1 MKAIFTLLIFI
12 FLTSLT
18 FSQSFF
24 RSKYNDLFPNNKTIR
39 LAKLQSEKDSL
50 IRLNDSLNAAQINAL
65 DKINHLKKEVLTLKT
80 ELHAEQAK
88 SKNANIE
95 LEQEVVLLRDSIA
108 KISFPLVVCRE
119 EVVVKKGV
127 VNPEIINTCL
137 WRSYQIIEKGVPD
150 YKGRYTWSTEISQKK
165 GDTLIKITNAD
176 LFKADKISELEKM
189 INLRLEEDFK
199 ALKISDAECFSRR
212 RYYPNFKLKD
222 MRITFNDNSEISFE
236 IEYGLSEACFAVNSA
251 STNLKIV
258 DLKEYFV
265 D

>member
-12 FLTSLT
+12 FLTSLS
-18 FSQSFF
+18 FSQNFF
-24 RSKYNDLFPNNKTIR
+24 RTKYNVLFPNNKSIQ

-50 IRLNDSLNAAQINAL
+50 VRLNDSLNTAQINAL

-80 ELHAEQAK
+80 DLHAEQAK
-88 SKNANIE
+88 SKNANSE
-95 LEQEVVLLRDSIA
+95 LEQEVILLRDSIA

-137 WRSYQIIEKGVPD
+137 WRSYQIIEKGIPD
-150 YKGRYTWSTEISQKK
+150 YKGRYKWTTEISLKK
-165 GDTLIKITNAD
+165 GDSLIKVTNAD
-176 LFKADKISELEKM
+176 LFKPEKISELEKM

-199 ALKISDAECFSRR
+199 AMKISDAECFNRR

-222 MRITFNDNSEISFE
+222 MRIAFNDNSEISFE

-258 DLKEYFV
+258 DIKEYFV
-265 D
+265 E